1 MVSMFPRQKKYQGF
15 TLIEILIAV
24 AIIGIL
30 STITYATFST
40 SREIA
45 RDNVR
50 KTDLK
55 NLQVAI
61 ELYKAQYGRYPD
73 SCNGDGPWSSQDS
86 ATYAC
91 PTPITFVVPN
101 CNGYICGLVPDFIA
115 KLPVDPDPSKSV
127 NAGYIY
133 RTSGGVGSASQYKLM
148 AYVSVERA
156 FIKDYDDEFA
166 RCPAPSTSGGCPA
179 LPGIP
184 QAATYAVYKG
194 VNAKNW

>member
-1 MVSMFPRQKKYQGF
+1 MASIVPLPIKSRGF
-15 TLIEILIAV
+15 TLIEMLIAV

-30 STITYATFST
+30 STITFAVFST

-73 SCNGDGPWSSQDS
+73 SCNGDSIWSGQDS
-86 ATYAC
+86 ASFPC
-91 PTPITFVVPN
+91 PTPITSVIAG
-101 CNGYICGLVPDFIA
+101 CNGYVCGLVPDFIA
-115 KLPVDPDPSKSV
+115 KLPKDPDPGRPA

-133 RTSGGVGSASQYKLM
+133 RTSGGTGSASQYKLM
-148 AYVSVERA
+148 AYASVEWA
-156 FIKDYDDEFA
+156 FIKDYDDDFA
-166 RCPAPSTSGGCPA
+166 RCPAPVPTGSCPA
-179 LPGIP
+179 SPGIP
-184 QAATYAVYKG
+184 QAVTYAVYKG

>member
-1 MVSMFPRQKKYQGF
+1 MVSIFPRQKKYQGF

-73 SCNGDGPWSSQDS
+73 SCNGNATWSSRDS
-86 ATYAC
+86 ETYAC
-91 PTPITFVVPN
+91 PTPINFVIPN
-101 CNGYICGLVPDFIA
+101 CNGFICGLVPDFIA
-115 KLPVDPDPSKSV
+115 KLPADPDPGRPVS
-127 NAGYIY
+127 AGYLY
-133 RTSGGVGSASQYKLM
+133 RTVGGNGSASEYKLM
-148 AYVSVERA
+148 AHVSVERA

>member
-1 MVSMFPRQKKYQGF
+1 MFPRQKKYQGF

-73 SCNGDGPWSSQDS
+73 SCNGDAAWSGKD
-86 ATYAC
+86 ADLIAGFAC
-91 PTPITFVVPN
+91 PTPINAVIAN
-101 CNGYICGLVPDFIA
+101 CNGYVCGLVPDFIA
-115 KLPVDPDPSKSV
+115 TLPADPDPGRPS

-133 RTSGGVGSASQYKLM
+133 RTIGGNGSASQYKLM
-148 AYVSVERA
+148 AYNSVERA
-156 FIKDYDDEFA
+156 VIKKYDDDFA
-166 RCPAPSTSGGCPA
+166 RCPAPVPNASCPA

-184 QAATYAVYKG
+184 QATTYAVYKG

>member
-1 MVSMFPRQKKYQGF
+1 MFPRQKKYQGF

-30 STITYATFST
+30 STITFAVFST

-73 SCNGDGPWSSQDS
+73 SCNGDLAWSGQDS
-86 ATYAC
+86 ASFAC
-91 PTPITFVVPN
+91 PTPITSVIAG
-101 CNGYICGLVPDFIA
+101 CNGYVCGLVPDFIA
-115 KLPVDPDPSKSV
+115 KLPVDPDPGRPA

-133 RTSGGVGSASQYKLM
+133 RTSGGNRSASQYKLM
-148 AYVSVERA
+148 AYASVEKA
-156 FIKDYDDEFA
+156 LIKGYNDDFA
-166 RCPAPSTSGGCPA
+166 RCPAPPSPTPTASCPA

-184 QAATYAVYKG
+184 SATTYAVYKG